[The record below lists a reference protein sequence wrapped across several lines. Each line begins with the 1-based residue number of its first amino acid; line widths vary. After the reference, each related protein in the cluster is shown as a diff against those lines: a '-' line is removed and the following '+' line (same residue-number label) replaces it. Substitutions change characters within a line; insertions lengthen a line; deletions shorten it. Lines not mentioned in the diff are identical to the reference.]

1 MAKKYNIKTVADAV
15 NAVTKDNIDLF
26 LTDFSECLSL
36 AVTLKGAYKQQTGEE
51 PAFAVMEEFTWTD
64 DGTPGLTSITMKM
77 ETEEN
82 SVKKNEM
89 EDFADFIDAG
99 YWIKGANG
107 LWYQKSDGN
116 VDEGIKFEQ
125 LLSKYREQS
134 KNNP

>member
-1 MAKKYNIKTVADAV
+1 MAKKYNIKTVGDAV

-26 LTDFSECLSL
+26 LTDLSECLSL
-36 AVTLKGAYKQQTGEE
+36 AVTLKQAYKQQTGEN
-51 PAFAVMEEFTWTD
+51 PSFAVMEEFTWTD
-64 DGTPGLTSITMKM
+64 DGTPGLTSITIKKGA
-77 ETEEN
+77 EEN
-82 SVKKNEM
+82 SVKKNNEM

-125 LLSKYREQS
+125 LLSKYREQ
-134 KNNP
+134 